1 MRITRRISFWFLL
14 LVFLA
19 LITTWTLWIPYDPS
33 SLYRPIP
40 ANAMLVS
47 SHDHLA
53 ERRESLSTNI
63 LLQSFLKEIT
73 AGMEKQLDRTGP
85 SISKTWLNRLGS
97 RKTVFA
103 YVPCLGKGNQ
113 PAWII
118 TCWIGNFSHY
128 FRWSQYWMHVPE
140 ISRLGSQG
148 SISIWGLNQPLTES
162 GIKLSFAVSQGL
174 FLGCVS
180 RDPQGIRHV
189 LMTYDGQSPS
199 VLNVKLPYV
208 YHDSGALDKGWVA
221 WRSENTSDQI
231 FTSFQIPRIAP
242 DGISADIDVYTDIK
256 TSAPLAK
263 TIDFTFPGQL
273 LGNIP
278 VAMSILPMDM
288 ADKLL
293 SINPIPSWAVIAKNL
308 LKSDTLE
315 NNANCLI
322 LSVLTGDYSG
332 GYGKSPL
339 RMKVPAILAMV
350 KVRQS
355 NTVRQL
361 ILRTL
366 DSINAQYHMGLIV
379 DPTPFRVGDLRVF
392 TIEPTRDNR
401 LFSLSAEDRPA
412 YTIFN
417 DWLIFS
423 SNAGS
428 LMSLLKRMQNL
439 GQPYPVGEWQR
450 QLKISNACAFQWMD
464 LDSGGKALRFAISLY
479 SLKLRFD
486 GTADKT
492 AVLYALKK
500 AGAWL
505 RDISNLK
512 DAVIWLEP
520 ESDHPVIHI
529 NIGVTTQV
537 D

>member
-19 LITTWTLWIPYDPS
+19 LVATWTLWIPYDPS
-33 SLYRPIP
+33 SLYGAIP

-53 ERRESLSTNI
+53 ERMESLSTNI
-63 LLQSFLKEIT
+63 LLQSFLKGIT
-73 AGMEKQLDRTGP
+73 AGMEKQFDRTDS

-103 YVPCLGKGNQ
+103 YVPCFGKGNQ

-128 FRWSQYWMHVPE
+128 FRWSQYWTRIPE

-148 SISIWGLNQPLTES
+148 CIPIWGLNQPLTES
-162 GIKLSFAVSQGL
+162 GMKLSFAVSQGL

-180 RDPQGIRHV
+180 RDPQSIRHV
-189 LMTYDGQSPS
+189 LMTYEGQSPS
-199 VLNVKLPYV
+199 VFNVKLPYV
-208 YHDSGALDKGWVA
+208 CHGSSALDKGWVA
-221 WRSENTSDQI
+221 WQRKNSSDRI

-242 DGISADIDVYTDIK
+242 DGISADINLYSDIK
-256 TSAPLAK
+256 TSAPLAQ

-278 VAMSILPMDM
+278 AAMSILPMDM
-288 ADKLL
+288 VDKLL
-293 SINPIPSWAVIAKNL
+293 SIHPIQSWAVIAKNL
-308 LKSDTLE
+308 LKSDVLE
-315 NNANCLI
+315 NNANSLI

-332 GYGKSPL
+332 GYGKAPL
-339 RMKVPAILAMV
+339 RIKVPAILAMV
-350 KVRQS
+350 KIRQS

-366 DSINAQYHMGLIV
+366 DSINAQYHLGLIV

-392 TIEPTRDNR
+392 TIEPTLDNQ
-401 LFSLSAEDRPA
+401 LFLLSAEDRPA

-423 SNAGS
+423 SSAGS
-428 LMSLLKRMQNL
+428 LMSLLKRVQNL
-439 GQPYPVGEWQR
+439 EQPYPDGEWQR

-486 GTADKT
+486 EAADRT
-492 AVLYALKK
+492 AVLYALKR
-500 AGAWL
+500 ARSWL
-505 RDISNLK
+505 KDISHLK
-512 DAVIWLEP
+512 DVVIWLEP
-520 ESDHPVIHI
+520 ESVHPVIHI
-529 NIGVTTQV
+529 NIGNH
-537 D
+537 